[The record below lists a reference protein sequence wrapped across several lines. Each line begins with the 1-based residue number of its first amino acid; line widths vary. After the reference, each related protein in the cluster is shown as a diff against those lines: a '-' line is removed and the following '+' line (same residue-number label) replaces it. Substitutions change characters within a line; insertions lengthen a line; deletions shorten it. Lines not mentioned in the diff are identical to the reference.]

1 MTFGTPNPKPASES
15 NDDRVNAY
23 KQLARA
29 FRDEGLKKILAAPI
43 KSGWNPTF
51 KQRIPSKRELKRE
64 LAESLSTINDFCKEE
79 TGVSLVKEPELP
91 NLDLS

>member
-1 MTFGTPNPKPASES
+1 MTFITPKPVEEDS
-15 NDDRVNAY
+15 NSRVDSY
-23 KQLARA
+23 RKLARA
-29 FRDEGLKKILAAPI
+29 VRDEGLKKILAAPI

>member
-1 MTFGTPNPKPASES
+1 MTFITPKPVEEDS
-15 NDDRVNAY
+15 NSRVDSY
-23 KQLARA
+23 RKLARVV
-29 FRDEGLKKILAAPI
+29 RDEGLKKILAAPI